1 MEVWTLNDF
10 KWSALF
16 SLPDITL
23 PLPLSLFHSLTH
35 SLTLSLSLTLTQS
48 LSLSLSLLLSFCMYV
63 CVCVC
68 ALHSTDYV
76 PHLQF
81 QILILELNLII
92 IFLLQRKKWKILTFR
107 TFLSN
112 FFLNAFW
119 VWNNFSVFVLFSGF
133 NLTKPFLRFYDETRS
148 EFNYIFVLSEV
159 FFIKN
164 LFSKCSQ

>member
-1 MEVWTLNDF
+1 MKCSFFT
-10 KWSALF
+10 SRYYSPPP
-16 SLPDITL
+16 SLSI
-23 PLPLSLFHSLTH
+23 SLTH
-35 SLTLSLSLTLTQS
+35 TLSNTFS
-48 LSLSLSLLLSFCMYV
+48 LSHSLYFSVFVCM

-68 ALHSTDYV
+68 ALHSTDHV

-107 TFLSN
+107 TFISN

-119 VWNNFSVFVLFSGF
+119 VWNNFSVFGLFSGF

-159 FFIKN
+159 FLSTICFLN
-164 LFSKCSQ
+164 ALNNQFHNCFFTY